1 MITISLVPAPRALV
15 GQEFTNHKKITV
27 GKTRRLRQTTRRP
40 NYRMTFHKVQRK
52 GHMFL
57 YIRINMPYIT
67 HCIPRHTVTV
77 VSNLFASDHKAT
89 PSSFSSQPHECEVSL
104 QVSKYLVLH
113 FSSRLKEK
121 QV

>member
-1 MITISLVPAPRALV
+1 MITISLVPVPWALV

-57 YIRINMPYIT
+57 YIRINIPYIT
-67 HCIPRHTVTV
+67 HCISRHTVTV
-77 VSNLFASDHKAT
+77 VSKLCTSHHKIT
-89 PSSFSSQPHECEVSL
+89 PRRFSSQPHECKSL
-104 QVSKYLVLH
+104 YKLAGYLVLH

-121 QV
+121 QM